1 MTETRRFTT
10 AADRLAAR
18 PARSPR
24 RAWPSVALAGERR
37 STLIGSV
44 GSDMLA
50 PFQVRSFRFQFPAD
64 LLTSWALEMEN
75 LVLGWYILVETGSV
89 FLLTVLWA
97 LQYLGTL
104 LAPVLGMAGD
114 RVGHR
119 SVLCAMRAWYTVLSI
134 LMTSLALSGALHPAY
149 ALAIAGFA
157 GLVRPADWGMRNAV
171 VGDTMPADTLMAT
184 MGLSRTTADS
194 ARIAGALA
202 GAGLFAWLGLGP
214 VYFAIACC
222 YAIGFLFTLGIA
234 GRRSGAAGHAGPR
247 PSFWRDLKEGLAF
260 VWDTPASLAA
270 MWLAFLVNL
279 TAFPLTSGLLPYIAK
294 NVYQV
299 DQTGLGTLMASFALG
314 SLIGSIAVSLS
325 GRRLRAARM
334 MIVFA
339 LCWYA
344 MLLGFVAMPGP
355 SSGRLMLIVAGVAQS
370 LCMVP
375 MSVML
380 LHSAGERFRGRV
392 MGVRMM
398 AIYGVP
404 IGLLIAGFLIERVG
418 FAPTAALYC
427 VFGLAMTALIGL
439 RWRGAL
445 WPLDAPANAR

>member
-1 MTETRRFTT
+1 MIRF
-10 AADRLAAR
+10 ANRYA
-18 PARSPR
+18 
-24 RAWPSVALAGERR
+24 V
-37 STLIGSV
+37 
-44 GSDMLA
+44 LA

-89 FLLTVLWA
+89 FLLTVFWA

-104 LAPVLGMAGD
+104 LAPLIGMAGD
-114 RVGHR
+114 RIGHR
-119 SVLCAMRAWYTVLSI
+119 PVLCAMRAWYSVLSI
-134 LMTSLALSGALHPAY
+134 LMTSLALAGTLRPAY
-149 ALAIAGFA
+149 ALAIAAAA

-202 GAGLFAWLGLGP
+202 GAGLFAWLGLAP

-222 YAIGFLFTLGIA
+222 YALGFLFTLGIA
-234 GRRSGAAGHAGPR
+234 GRRIGAAAATAPR
-247 PSFWRDLKEGLAF
+247 LSLWRDLKEGLAF

-279 TAFPLTSGLLPYIAK
+279 TAFPLTSGLLPYVAK
-294 NVYQV
+294 NVYHL

-314 SLIGSIAVSLS
+314 SLIGSIVVSLS
-325 GRRLRAARM
+325 GRLLRAARM

-355 SSGRLMLIVAGVAQS
+355 ASGQMMLMIAGVAQS

-380 LHSAGERFRGRV
+380 LQSAGDRFRGRV

-404 IGLLIAGFLIERVG
+404 LGLLAAGFLIERVG

-427 VFGLAMTALIGL
+427 VFGLATTALIGL

-445 WPLDAPANAR
+445 WPIDAPANAR